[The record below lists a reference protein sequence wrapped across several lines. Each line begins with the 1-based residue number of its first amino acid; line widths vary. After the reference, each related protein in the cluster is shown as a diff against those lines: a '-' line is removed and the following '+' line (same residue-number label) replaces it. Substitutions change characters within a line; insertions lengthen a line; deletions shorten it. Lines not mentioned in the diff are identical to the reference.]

1 MSINIAE
8 ISRKSG
14 LNYHTTRKY
23 LMALQSKG
31 IKELPEIQLISILRS
46 IKELTSKGYTVNE
59 SIDLILKEDQQK
71 KTTDEMFMILEKKIN
86 DLEKENRALKEL
98 IQVYLSRIDKLEQKI
113 DLIPQALAK
122 PREPFWKKIRKLF
135 KG

>member
-1 MSINIAE
+1 
-8 ISRKSG
+8 
-14 LNYHTTRKY
+14 
-23 LMALQSKG
+23 MALQSKG

-113 DLIPQALAK
+113 DLIPQALPK

>member
-113 DLIPQALAK
+113 DLIPQALPK
-122 PREPFWKKIRKLF
+122 PREPFWKKITKLF